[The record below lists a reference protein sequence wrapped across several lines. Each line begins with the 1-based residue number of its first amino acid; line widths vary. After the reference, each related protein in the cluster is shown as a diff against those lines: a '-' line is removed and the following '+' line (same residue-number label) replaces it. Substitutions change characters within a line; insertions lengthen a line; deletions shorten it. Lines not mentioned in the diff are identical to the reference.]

1 MGKLTMHC
9 RVAEAVATGLLSVL
23 CVGLPAA
30 MAADDAAE
38 ADHDALR
45 KLRAVV
51 EQAINENRLELL
63 KPHLAEGFSVVTYTD
78 REFDDFD
85 AFQKR
90 WQQTREELLAGGSYT
105 TDLQPE
111 LSQLIG
117 DIAITKGNSKNVL
130 VTGSGNRHEFTARWT
145 GVCEKID
152 GQWKIVRVHCSLD
165 PFGNPLVRSGAR
177 QMVIRAGLIFA
188 VLGLACGWVARMV
201 LVRRRREPSPSGA

>member
-1 MGKLTMHC
+1 M
-9 RVAEAVATGLLSVL
+9 RWRAVEAIVAGLVSVV
-23 CVGLPAA
+23 CVSLPAA
-30 MAADDAAE
+30 TAADGAAE

-51 EQAINENRLELL
+51 EQAVNENRLDLL
-63 KPHLAEGFSVVTYTD
+63 KPHLAEGFSIVTYTD

-105 TDLQPE
+105 TDLRPE

-117 DIAITKGNSKNVL
+117 DIAVTKGNSNNVL
-130 VTGSGNRHEFTARWT
+130 VTGSGTQHEFTARWT
-145 GVCEKID
+145 GVCQKID

-165 PFGNPLVRSGAR
+165 PFGNPLVRSATR
-177 QMVIRAGLIFA
+177 QMIVRAGLIGGA
-188 VLGLACGWVARMV
+188 LGLASGWVLRML
-201 LVRRRREPSPSGA
+201 LVRRRREPSPAET